1 MVRILN
7 FKLNVSDN
15 SGITKI
21 MALRVLGSKNKVLRI
36 GDILSVLA
44 KKWRHRRKLKKK
56 QFCLA
61 VVISLNRWLQK
72 NDGSLIRVFSNKV
85 VLYNIVYKKL
95 WSKIL
100 GIVNIDL
107 QKVKSKKF
115 KEILKQILYISK
127 CNI

>member
-44 KKWRHRRKLKKK
+44 KK
-56 QFCLA
+56 
-61 VVISLNRWLQK
+61 
-72 NDGSLIRVFSNKV
+72 
-85 VLYNIVYKKL
+85 
-95 WSKIL
+95 
-100 GIVNIDL
+100 
-107 QKVKSKKF
+107 
-115 KEILKQILYISK
+115 
-127 CNI
+127 

>member
-7 FKLNVSDN
+7 FKLKVSDN

-21 MALRVLGSKNKVLRI
+21 MALRVIGSKNKIIRV
-36 GDILSVLA
+36 GDILTVLA

-72 NDGSLIRVFSNKV
+72 KDGSLIRIFSSKV
-85 VLYNIVYKKL
+85 VLYNLVYKKL
-95 WSKIL
+95 
-100 GIVNIDL
+100 
-107 QKVKSKKF
+107 
-115 KEILKQILYISK
+115 
-127 CNI
+127 